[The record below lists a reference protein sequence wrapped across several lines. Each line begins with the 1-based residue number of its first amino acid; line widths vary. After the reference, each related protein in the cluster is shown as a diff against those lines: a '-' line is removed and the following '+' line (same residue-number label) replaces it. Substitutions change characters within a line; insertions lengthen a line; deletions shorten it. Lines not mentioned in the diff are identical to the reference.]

1 VEETEVTLKK
11 EEFRFDDDDAD
22 ADGEAQ
28 CVGSKHLVPSR
39 LFPSSTGSVS
49 LSWLWLLLWLLLL
62 TTDVVK
68 QGKEDVPVLLRVL
81 VLKH

>member
-1 VEETEVTLKK
+1 VEETEVTVKK
-11 EEFRFDDDDAD
+11 AELRFNDDDAD

-49 LSWLWLLLWLLLL
+49 LS
-62 TTDVVK
+62 
-68 QGKEDVPVLLRVL
+68 
-81 VLKH
+81 